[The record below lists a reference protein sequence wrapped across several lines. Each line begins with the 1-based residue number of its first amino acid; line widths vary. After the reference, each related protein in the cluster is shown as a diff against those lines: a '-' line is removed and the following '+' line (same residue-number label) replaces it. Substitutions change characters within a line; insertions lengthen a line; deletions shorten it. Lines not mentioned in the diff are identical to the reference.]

1 MEIARNLMRIPKNCG
16 NLFKKL
22 LLVGPCVCWSEWPGG
37 KQTAYIHLPV
47 HFPIHNLAVAFGT
60 REMRCNSNPA
70 PCPPFFTPPP
80 PSALLTTH
88 FLPYSPPLSG
98 IATHHPLPPSG
109 PLAAKKWWSII
120 TCFLYFSEGITV
132 RYLGLNLEL
141 DQKSSLAVSLY

>member
-88 FLPYSPPLSG
+88 FLPYSPPLSP
-98 IATHHPLPPSG
+98 TLWYRHPPPLTALWPSCGQEVMINNYMFSVFFWGNHSALLG
-109 PLAAKKWWSII
+109 PQFG
-120 TCFLYFSEGITV
+120 TRPEV
-132 RYLGLNLEL
+132 
-141 DQKSSLAVSLY
+141 